1 MHIGLPYSTR
11 AMQYEDD
18 GEFYDEDEMEEEVA
32 QDQEVSDQH
41 NQKQKEL

>member
-1 MHIGLPYSTR
+1 
-11 AMQYEDD
+11 MQYEDD